1 MSSTTKPT
9 LTNLGL
15 LALEYAR
22 AVEEATQCKHVLQGG
37 YLAWRENTGNQHT
50 DIERGSK
57 EWGAMIEATATEYS
71 YLQKARA
78 RERRIKTKLLALAG
92 KVEG

>member
-1 MSSTTKPT
+1 MSSRTKPT
-9 LTNLGL
+9 TTLGL
-15 LALEYAR
+15 LALDYAR
-22 AVEEATQCKHVLQGG
+22 AVEEATQYKHALQTG
-37 YLAWRENTGNQHT
+37 YLAWRQDTGNQYT
-50 DIERGSK
+50 DIERDSK

-92 KVEG
+92 KEEG